1 MKPFTKEE
9 YLAHYG
15 VLGMKWGVRKDRA
28 TRAADKIARREKR
41 QLKKLEK
48 AEKKR
53 QKILKNPTKLYANRK
68 KFTKSELDK
77 AMQEFAMDQKLKN
90 FSVDQ
95 LGTASKYAAT
105 ILAYGTIGATAY
117 KLATSPAATAAMEK
131 FAKLGG
137 NGPVG
142 FDHLA
147 KHIK

>member
-53 QKILKNPTKLYANRK
+53 QKILKNPTKLYTNRK
-68 KFTKSELDK
+68 KFTKAEIDD
-77 AMQEFAMDQKLKN
+77 AMQDFAMNQKLKN
-90 FSVDQ
+90 FSIDQ
-95 LGTASKYAAT
+95 LGTASKFAAT
-105 ILAYGTIGATAY
+105 ILAYGAVGATAY
-117 KLATSPAATAAMEK
+117 KIATSPGAIKAVEK
-131 FAKLGG
+131 FANLGY
-137 NGPVG
+137 V
-142 FDHLA
+142 A
-147 KHIK
+147 KHVAK